1 MRLLLLRH
9 AKSLQDAIL
18 KDKDRPLNSRG
29 RSDAPRMGSY
39 MHHRQY
45 LPELVLCSPAKRTL
59 ETWELV
65 APELDGA
72 PDVRFQ
78 DALYLAPAATIE
90 KIVRAVAADVQ
101 TLLVIGHNP
110 GLEDLA
116 RAVTRPPQSS
126 WEKKFGDEL
135 REKFPTGALAVLQF
149 ETDSWSMIER
159 KSGTLA
165 DFARPKALEDD

>member
-9 AKSLQDAIL
+9 AKSLQDATL

-29 RSDAPRMGSY
+29 RGDAPRMGSY
-39 MHHRQY
+39 MHHRRY

-65 APELDGA
+65 SPELEGM

-78 DALYLAPAATIE
+78 DALYLAPAAAIE
-90 KIVRAVAADVQ
+90 KMVRAVAADIQ

-110 GLEDLA
+110 GLEDFA
-116 RAVTRPPQSS
+116 RSLIRTPESAP
-126 WEKKFGDEL
+126 EKKCGDDL
-135 REKFPTGALAVLQF
+135 RHKFPTGALAVLEF
-149 ETDSWSMIER
+149 ETDAWSVLA
-159 KSGTLA
+159 KSSGTFA
-165 DFARPKALEDD
+165 DFARPKALKND